1 MRVGNIDGLLGAE
14 IWQTIYDSGELS
26 SAQTSITISN
36 LDGDNDKEYRL
47 IVRTTN
53 INALGVLPNND
64 TGSSYGQQLL
74 WGNISTA
81 YAARYT
87 DPTGLVGG
95 IGSGFAL
102 YDIFIFAKS
111 GYIRTSID
119 KHAAT
124 ISGTT
129 VGLISIN
136 GCVWNNTTDN
146 ITSLVLTSNGTQFGI
161 GSRIILMKKSN
172 STSKMKTG
180 NLNVQ
185 GKVKGT
191 FQKIYKTTLTSAA
204 TSVTISGLDGNT
216 DQLYRLIIRTVNGY
230 NGAVNYLLRLNNDT
244 GSNYGRQTINGS
256 GSSVTA
262 ARLVYS
268 GALTG
273 YIESLNSLSLV
284 NTIIHA
290 KSGYIRTIL
299 TELNTEISGTTI
311 GYLYLIG
318 LSWNNT
324 ADNITSL
331 VIFADQTNGLGVGT
345 VIELERYT
353 P

>member
-1 MRVGNIDGLLGAE
+1 MRIG
-14 IWQTIYDSGELS
+14 QKY
-26 SAQTSITISN
+26 IT
-36 LDGDNDKEYRL
+36 
-47 IVRTTN
+47 
-53 INALGVLPNND
+53 
-64 TGSSYGQQLL
+64 
-74 WGNISTA
+74 
-81 YAARYT
+81 
-87 DPTGLVGG
+87 
-95 IGSGFAL
+95 
-102 YDIFIFAKS
+102 
-111 GYIRTSID
+111 
-119 KHAAT
+119 
-124 ISGTT
+124 
-129 VGLISIN
+129 
-136 GCVWNNTTDN
+136 
-146 ITSLVLTSNGTQFGI
+146 
-161 GSRIILMKKSN
+161 
-172 STSKMKTG
+172 
-180 NLNVQ
+180 
-185 GKVKGT
+185 GT
-191 FQKIYKTTLTSAA
+191 FAADQWVKIYENILSSAA
-204 TSVTISGLDGNT
+204 TSVTISSLDGDT
-216 DQLYRLIIRTVNGY
+216 DEEYRLIIRTVNGY

-345 VIELERYT
+345 SIELFKKKYKS
-353 P
+353 